1 MLEHNNKENANDLYI
16 ERKIMSFSLEN
27 EENSESKYST
37 PDFSYYSISSSA
49 SSSQPSRLSKF
60 VFSVTS
66 TLKWRSYILK
76 KKKKVNFLKFLIM
89 VHVVNFSYFR
99 KVNVMWSFQQRILSS
114 CWRILISLRKK
125 YKNGS
130 GNS

>member
-76 KKKKVNFLKFLIM
+76 KKKKVNFLKFL
-89 VHVVNFSYFR
+89 
-99 KVNVMWSFQQRILSS
+99 
-114 CWRILISLRKK
+114 
-125 YKNGS
+125 
-130 GNS
+130 